1 MAKYAINGF
10 GRIGRNV
17 LRAMSQTELEKV
29 VAIHDLTPIETTAHL
44 LKYDSTQG
52 KFNGTVE
59 IKGEDIL
66 VVNGHEIKILGGML
80 GPDQLPWKELGVDV
94 VLESTGLFT
103 AREKAEGHI
112 TAGAKKVLISAPA
125 KNPDLTF
132 CIGINDV
139 WRQFD
144 TPAIPDGQVMPD
156 EYRSNIETMILA
168 VRDSVKGVFLL
179 SPYYMEPNASDFM
192 RARMDEYVAVCR
204 ELAEKYGCV
213 FVDFQKL
220 YADYCGVRHSS
231 YIAWDRV
238 HPNQVGATLMAREF
252 LSHCGFDYNHRG

>member
-17 LRAMSQTELEKV
+17 LRAMSQAELEKV
-29 VAIHDLTPIETTAHL
+29 VAIHDLTPIATTAHL

-52 KFNGTVE
+52 KFNGTIE
-59 IKGEDIL
+59 IDGDNL
-66 VVNGHEIKILGGML
+66 VVNGHAIKIVGGML
-80 GPDQLPWKELGVDV
+80 GPDQLPWAELGVDV

-112 TAGAKKVLISAPA
+112 KAGAKKVLISAPA

-144 TPAIPDGQVMPD
+144 VPAMPEYACTPE
-156 EYRSNIETMILA
+156 EYEGNLLAFGILA
-168 VRDSVKGVFLL
+168 RIGGITW
-179 SPYYMEPNASDFM
+179 N
-192 RARMDEYVAVCR
+192 RARR
-204 ELAEKYGCV
+204 
-213 FVDFQKL
+213 
-220 YADYCGVRHSS
+220 
-231 YIAWDRV
+231 
-238 HPNQVGATLMAREF
+238 
-252 LSHCGFDYNHRG
+252 

>member
-29 VAIHDLTPIETTAHL
+29 VAIHDLTPIATTAHL

-59 IKGEDIL
+59 VDGDNL
-66 VVNGHEIKILGGML
+66 VVNGHPIKVLADRV
-80 GPDQLPWKELGVDV
+80 GPDGLPWAELGVDV

-132 CIGINDV
+132 CIGINDER
-139 WRQFD
+139 WAFSD
-144 TPAIPDGQVMPD
+144 FINFPDGFHEKTSVS
-156 EYRSNIETMILA
+156 YILTISISNFRE
-168 VRDSVKGVFLL
+168 KYNVFLNY
-179 SPYYMEPNASDFM
+179 S
-192 RARMDEYVAVCR
+192 C
-204 ELAEKYGCV
+204 K
-213 FVDFQKL
+213 
-220 YADYCGVRHSS
+220 
-231 YIAWDRV
+231 
-238 HPNQVGATLMAREF
+238 
-252 LSHCGFDYNHRG
+252 GFA